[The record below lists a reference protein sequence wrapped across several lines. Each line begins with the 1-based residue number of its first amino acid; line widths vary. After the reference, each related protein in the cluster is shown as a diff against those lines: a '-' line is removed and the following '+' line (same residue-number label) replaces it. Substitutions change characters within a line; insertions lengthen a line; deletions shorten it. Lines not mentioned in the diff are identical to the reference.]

1 MKKYIEFEMTLI
13 TILAQD
19 IVTMSP
25 FDGDMDEFG
34 DPNANVAGDF

>member
-25 FDGDMDEFG
+25 FDGEMDSEGFD
-34 DPNANVAGDF
+34 DPNFAK